1 MGPARMLRYKVPLF
15 DVRVAQIL
23 IECEGTGLG
32 LCGTLFGH
40 LAVILKALPMI
51 ETISRRKPHSI
62 AVFLALAIA
71 GCANGARQTS
81 VVPSVRTEPAAQDAA
96 HPSAAVGRRYRVLF
110 RFNHSDGASPNGGLL
125 LVNGQIIGTTRAGGT
140 YHCRCGTVFKLTP
153 KPRGYTERILHEF
166 AEGKDGAYPL
176 YGPIASASGSL
187 LGTTSSGGG
196 NNSCGNAYY
205 QREPCGT
212 VFELKPDGT
221 RYSERVLSTMGTGWS
236 PQGLLD
242 VKGTLYTVTEYGA
255 DNNGVCGNFEFNY
268 PSGCGAVISLTPG
281 RNRYAQHLLFAF
293 PTAQGSWYPI
303 GTLIADATGT
313 LYGVTTVGGPSSS
326 NCGSYGYRS
335 SSGFAGCGA
344 VFSLKKN
351 GTLTTL
357 HSFVG
362 GSDGGVPVGGLTAGP
377 NGVFYGAALQGGGGN
392 CGYPSLGCGVVY
404 ELAPSSAGYVESIVY
419 AFKGGNDGA
428 APSGALI
435 MDASHALYGTT
446 AQGGGKGCRGS
457 GCGTVFKLTPN
468 GIGFA
473 ETILYAFKGGSDGA
487 TPTGSLTMGKNG
499 RLFGATSAGGI
510 NNFCTRGC
518 GTVFAL

>member
-1 MGPARMLRYKVPLF
+1 
-15 DVRVAQIL
+15 
-23 IECEGTGLG
+23 
-32 LCGTLFGH
+32 
-40 LAVILKALPMI
+40 MI
-51 ETISRRKPHSI
+51 ETIRRRKPHSI

-81 VVPSVRTEPAAQDAA
+81 VVPSVPTEPAAQDAA
-96 HPSAAVGRRYRVLF
+96 HPSAAAGSSYRVLL
-110 RFNHSDGASPNGGLL
+110 RFNGSDGASPNGGLL

-153 KPRGYTERILHEF
+153 KRRGYTERILHEF
-166 AEGKDGAYPL
+166 AAGKDGANPL
-176 YGPIASASGSL
+176 YGPIASAGGSL
-187 LGTTSSGGG
+187 LGATTSGGG
-196 NNSCGNAYY
+196 NNSCGNSYSYAGSAK
-205 QREPCGT
+205 PCGT
-212 VFELKPDGT
+212 VFELKPDGS
-221 RYSERVLSTMGTGWS
+221 RYSERVLSTMGAGWS

-255 DNNGVCGNFEFNY
+255 NYNGVCGIFEFNQGT
-268 PSGCGAVISLTPG
+268 GCGAVISLTPG
-281 RNRYAQHLLFAF
+281 RNRYVQHLLFAF
-293 PTAQGSWYPI
+293 PTAQRSWYPI
-303 GTLIADATGT
+303 GRLLADAAGT
-313 LYGVTTVGGPSSS
+313 LYGVTSVGGPSIPS
-326 NCGSYGYRS
+326 NCNAYGETS
-335 SSGFAGCGA
+335 LVGCGS

-357 HSFVG
+357 HSFAG
-362 GSDGGVPVGGLTAGP
+362 GSDGGVPAGGLTAGP
-377 NGVFYGAALQGGGGN
+377 NGVFYGAAIQGGGGGS
-392 CGYPSLGCGVVY
+392 CGYTSSSINIGCGVVY
-404 ELAPSSAGYVESIVY
+404 ELTPSSAGYVESIVY

-446 AQGGGKGCRGS
+446 AQGGGNGCRGS

-468 GIGFA
+468 GAGFA

-510 NNFCTRGC
+510 MKFCTRGC